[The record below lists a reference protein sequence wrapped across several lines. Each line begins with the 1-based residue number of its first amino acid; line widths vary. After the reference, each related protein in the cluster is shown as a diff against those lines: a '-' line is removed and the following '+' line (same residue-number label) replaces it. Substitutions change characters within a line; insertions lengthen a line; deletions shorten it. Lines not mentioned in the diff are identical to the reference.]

1 VKEKFTE
8 TIKELLNEISIP
20 EDKIQLLSKNLIALI
35 SQKLSTEIITTIS
48 SLKSLNSL
56 KLELKEIDDSCH
68 KSAENILKYNQAI
81 QDISNT
87 IQDANLKNNI
97 NISAAQIFTSCEF
110 QDIVNQR
117 MGKIDK
123 LITELQA
130 EIKQSILKAIDIQS
144 ETATPNNISEDK
156 KLLNGP
162 QSAGD
167 ALTQSDID
175 KLLKK

>member
-1 VKEKFTE
+1 MKEKFTE
-8 TIKELLNEISIP
+8 TIKKLLNEISIP
-20 EDKIQLLSKNLIALI
+20 EEKIQLLSKNLIDLI
-35 SQKLSTEIITTIS
+35 SQKLSTEFITNIS

-123 LITELQA
+123 LILELKE
-130 EIKQSILKAIDIQS
+130 EIKQALLKIIDIQS
-144 ETATPNNISEDK
+144 EITTPSNILDDK
-156 KLLNGP
+156 NLLNGP
-162 QSAGD
+162 QSSAD
-167 ALTQSDID
+167 ALTQDDID
-175 KLLKK
+175 KILKK

>member
-8 TIKELLNEISIP
+8 TIKKLLNEISIP
-20 EDKIQLLSKNLIALI
+20 EEKIQLLSKNLIDLI
-35 SQKLSTEIITTIS
+35 SQKLSTEFITNIS

-123 LITELQA
+123 LILELKE
-130 EIKQSILKAIDIQS
+130 EIKQALLKIIDIQS
-144 ETATPNNISEDK
+144 EITTPSNILDDK
-156 KLLNGP
+156 NLLNGP
-162 QSAGD
+162 QSSAD
-167 ALTQSDID
+167 ALTQDDID
-175 KLLKK
+175 KILKK